1 MRFASCTWKP
11 GRFAISHPEP
21 ALLRVALERLTGH
34 LGYTEVPI
42 DKTIGSLVAE
52 GHLAPD
58 LQQAMDVL
66 RVTGNEAA
74 HLGEVRLDE
83 EAGGVTALFELVNV
97 LVERLVSIPARISKI
112 YDALPASKLEAIA
125 RRDEAPA

>member
-1 MRFASCTWKP
+1 M
-11 GRFAISHPEP
+11 
-21 ALLRVALERLTGH
+21 ALERLTGH